1 MSGARRTSPQRIATI
16 RGAGIGFL
24 LSSIVFVFSW
34 SPLALLLV
42 PLGAAVGY
50 LVSLAPPRVR
60 RAPAEPENTRR
71 VDASKG
77 LGDFLGHPNVLVRF
91 LSLMVF
97 GTVLFLLAWT
107 AGYYLLPA
115 GAFHAGAEAQLESRG
130 LGGIAGSV
138 SDESLGIFLNNLLP
152 VVLIVL
158 SNLVLRVNGI
168 PLGYVVPLFNL
179 VGYGL
184 FIGTN
189 SFLIPYP
196 ERLAPTFAIM
206 ERSGPY
212 EMTALVMIA
221 AATAA
226 WPRYT
231 VRRIFRT
238 EPERVPGAP
247 RVTRQQVTFVLLGI
261 ALLAGAA
268 WREASMIVGR

>member
-1 MSGARRTSPQRIATI
+1 MTRARRISTI
-16 RGAGIGFL
+16 RGAGLGFL

-34 SPLALLLV
+34 SPLALLFV
-42 PLGAAVGY
+42 PLGAATGY
-50 LVSLAPPRVR
+50 LLSLAPPRVR
-60 RAPAEPENTRR
+60 REPTGTESTPL
-71 VDASKG
+71 ATAWESIG
-77 LGDFLGHPNVLVRF
+77 GHLGHPSVLVRF
-91 LSLMVF
+91 LSLLLF
-97 GTVLFLLAWT
+97 GTVLFVLAWT

-130 LGGIAGSV
+130 LGGVAGSV
-138 SDESLGIFLNNLLP
+138 VDEAVGIFLNNLVP

-168 PLGYVVPLFNL
+168 PLGYVVPLFNV

-196 ERLAPTFAIM
+196 ERLAPTLAIL

-221 AATAA
+221 AATAT
-226 WPRYT
+226 WPRYA

-238 EPERVPGAP
+238 EPERLPGAP
-247 RVTRQQVTFVLLGI
+247 RVTWPQVLFLLLGV

>member
-1 MSGARRTSPQRIATI
+1 MTRARRIAPI

-24 LSSIVFVFSW
+24 LASVVFVFSW

-42 PLGAAVGY
+42 PLGATVGY
-50 LVSLAPPRVR
+50 LVSLAPARVR
-60 RAPAEPENTRR
+60 RAP
-71 VDASKG
+71 DASG
-77 LGDFLGHPNVLVRF
+77 STRLASSWERIGDCLGHPNVLVRF
-91 LSLMVF
+91 LSLMAF

-115 GAFHAGAEAQLESRG
+115 GVFHTGAEAQLESRG

-138 SDESLGIFLNNLLP
+138 FDESLGIFLNNLLP
-152 VVLIVL
+152 VVLIAL

-168 PLGYVVPLFNL
+168 PLGYIVPLFNL

-196 ERLAPTFAIM
+196 ERLAPTFAIL

-221 AATAA
+221 VATAA
-226 WPRYT
+226 WPRYS
-231 VRRIFRT
+231 VHRIFRT
-238 EPERVPGAP
+238 EPERLPGAP
-247 RVTRQQVTFVLLGI
+247 HVTWQQVLVLLLGI

-268 WREASMIVGR
+268 WREASMIVGS